1 MADHDLPPLLGE
13 SPAFMALTEQ
23 ISRVAPLDRPVLVIG
38 ERGTGKE
45 LVAARLHFL
54 SRRWG
59 GPFVKLNCAAL
70 AESLL
75 ETELFGHEAGAFTGA
90 VKRRSG
96 RFEIADGGSLFLD
109 EIAAASQAVQE
120 KLLRAIEYGAF
131 ERVGGNATLTVDV
144 RVIGATNED
153 LPAAAAAG
161 RFRADLLDRLA
172 FEVITLPPL
181 RARPED
187 IPLLA
192 RHFGREMA
200 KELDWPQFPDFSEA
214 AMGRLLDH
222 SWPGNVRELRNVVER
237 SVARG
242 SPDAVID
249 AVVIDPFDSPYPLAT
264 SLLTTSAASAK
275 ALPGRE
281 TAGRE
286 PPGGPVGAI
295 LSDPARAFDLRDALK
310 RVEHDLLQQALA
322 AQRYNQRATAR
333 QLGLTYDQLRGRLRK
348 HDLLGDGL
356 LGDGTDDG
364 TGPEA
369 A

>member
-1 MADHDLPPLLGE
+1 MPTARP
-13 SPAFMALTEQ
+13 
-23 ISRVAPLDRPVLVIG
+23 SRGWR
-38 ERGTGKE
+38 
-45 LVAARLHFL
+45 
-54 SRRWG
+54 
-59 GPFVKLNCAAL
+59 
-70 AESLL
+70 
-75 ETELFGHEAGAFTGA
+75 
-90 VKRRSG
+90 
-96 RFEIADGGSLFLD
+96 
-109 EIAAASQAVQE
+109 
-120 KLLRAIEYGAF
+120 RAIEYGAF

-286 PPGGPVGAI
+286 PPGDRKSKRLNSSHKCA
-295 LSDPARAFDLRDALK
+295 ARM
-310 RVEHDLLQQALA
+310 
-322 AQRYNQRATAR
+322 
-333 QLGLTYDQLRGRLRK
+333 
-348 HDLLGDGL
+348 
-356 LGDGTDDG
+356 
-364 TGPEA
+364 
-369 A
+369 

>member
-1 MADHDLPPLLGE
+1 MASPDLPPLLGE
-13 SPAFMALTEQ
+13 SPAFLALSEQ

-120 KLLRAIEYGAF
+120 KLLRAIEYGTF
-131 ERVGGNATLTVDV
+131 ERVGGNATLAVDV

-172 FEVITLPPL
+172 FEVIALPPL

-192 RHFGREMA
+192 GHFGREMA
-200 KELDWPQFPDFSEA
+200 KELDWPQFPGFTKA
-214 AMGRLLDH
+214 AMAALLAHD
-222 SWPGNVRELRNVVER
+222 WPGNVRELRNVVER

-242 SPDAVID
+242 APDEAVA
-249 AVVIDPFDSPYPLAT
+249 AVVVDPFDSPYALAAPLREAEARQPGVARPGGQP
-264 SLLTTSAASAK
+264 AADAS
-275 ALPGRE
+275 
-281 TAGRE
+281 
-286 PPGGPVGAI
+286 PPGGI
-295 LSDPARAFDLRDALK
+295 LSDPTRAFDLRDTLR
-310 RVEHDLLQQALA
+310 RVEHGLLQQALA
-322 AQRYNQRATAR
+322 AQRFNQRATAR

-348 HDLLGDGL
+348 HGL
-356 LGDGTDDG
+356 LGDAPDG
-364 TGPEA
+364 VEN
-369 A
+369 

>member
-1 MADHDLPPLLGE
+1 MAIRDLPPLLGE
-13 SPAFMALTEQ
+13 SPAFMTLAEQ

-54 SRRWG
+54 SRRWDG
-59 GPFVKLNCAAL
+59 TFVKLNCAAL

-96 RFEIADGGSLFLD
+96 RFELADGGSLFLD

-131 ERVGGNATLTVDV
+131 ERVGGNATLSVDV

-192 RHFGREMA
+192 GHFGRQMAQEM
-200 KELDWPQFPDFSEA
+200 DWPQFPGFSAA
-214 AMGRLLDH
+214 AMDRLMSH
-222 SWPGNVRELRNVVER
+222 NWPGNVRELRNVAER

-242 SPDAVID
+242 TPEREID
-249 AVVIDPFDSPYPLAT
+249 AVVIDPFDSPYPLA
-264 SLLTTSAASAK
+264 SPPHEGRPGAPPPERPSARPA
-275 ALPGRE
+275 
-281 TAGRE
+281 
-286 PPGGPVGAI
+286 PVGGI
-295 LSDPARAFDLRDALK
+295 LSDPSRAFDLREALQ

-333 QLGLTYDQLRGRLRK
+333 QLGLSYDQLRGRLRK
-348 HDLLGDGL
+348 HGL
-356 LGDGTDDG
+356 LGDGAEEG
-364 TGPEA
+364 IGQ
-369 A
+369 